1 MRYPSIETR
10 TGTFLPEQYWL
21 AHEFCFFL
29 HDVMARLLQAGERS
43 GIFKVSLALMDD
55 ERRSFEETDDILDW
69 VMEHRSP
76 EERSAVLVTTVFPAV
91 LSDMLHCVYE
101 TLETSRKAKL
111 NVSYMLLRKPIQESL
126 YLLETAVADR
136 VAFATKLS
144 ADPLKLWSQGAG
156 GCEAHT
162 QNIAL
167 VLGTIKEEQRFDAGY
182 LAQLRYDKAASDG
195 FDGACNRAIHLFTGH
210 KSIKTEAMNINFIF
224 SNAAA
229 KETQWA
235 YLYSRLPYILAYAY
249 QLVEHI
255 CEGISPTVPDYLDEI
270 QRRLAAYA
278 ILWDWRIEEP
288 YRDPHLEAFAARSRE
303 WLQEH
308 CRAAGFRS
316 PNDDYLE
323 RLIATGAMPGE
334 TRYALWRRHRRFQIE
349 SEKCGS
355 AGLSTL
361 SALQLMIGLRPII

>member
-43 GIFKVSLALMDD
+43 GIFKVSLALTDD

-76 EERSAVLVTTVFPAV
+76 EERSAVLVTMVFPAV

-162 QNIAL
+162 PNIAL

-229 KETQWA
+229 KRPNGLTSTAACPTSWLTRISSSSISAKA
-235 YLYSRLPYILAYAY
+235 YRRRCRTIWTRSSGVSRPMRSYGTGESKSRTAIRILR
-249 QLVEHI
+249 L
-255 CEGISPTVPDYLDEI
+255 SPQEVANGCKSI
-270 QRRLAAYA
+270 
-278 ILWDWRIEEP
+278 
-288 YRDPHLEAFAARSRE
+288 AARPDF
-303 WLQEH
+303 
-308 CRAAGFRS
+308 G
-316 PNDDYLE
+316 
-323 RLIATGAMPGE
+323 
-334 TRYALWRRHRRFQIE
+334 RRMMTI
-349 SEKCGS
+349 SNG
-355 AGLSTL
+355 
-361 SALQLMIGLRPII
+361 